1 MVGLSLFQSVAR
13 FLFKLRRMI
22 VKKRHVIVAV
32 TLALTLALVTGCK
45 NNAKKAEKTEP
56 AAPAVQTEAGISGK
70 VAETMD
76 ASGYTYVQVDTGKDK
91 IWVAGPQTAVKVGD
105 EVYIPGGSPMPN
117 FESKTLNRTFD
128 QIIFAPSIMVG
139 GADQA
144 MSTPVSSEPKPQA
157 APATPAAPVDF
168 SGITKPQG
176 GKTVAEIFAGRQE
189 LNGKNVLL
197 RGKVV
202 KFMSGIMGKNWLH
215 VKDGTGTP
223 GTDDLVVTTQSEAK
237 VGDTVLVKGTVAAD
251 KDFGSGYRYD
261 VIAEDAEIT
270 VE

>member
-1 MVGLSLFQSVAR
+1 MV
-13 FLFKLRRMI
+13 
-22 VKKRHVIVAV
+22 
-32 TLALTLALVTGCK
+32 LALVAGCK
-45 NNAKKAEKTEP
+45 NEVKEAKKTEA
-56 AAPAVQTEAGISGK
+56 AAPVVQAEAGISGK

-76 ASGYTYVQVDTGKDK
+76 ASGYTYVLVDTGKEQ

-105 EVYIPGGSPMPN
+105 EVYIPGGSAMPN
-117 FESKTLNRTFD
+117 FESKTLNRTFE
-128 QIIFAPSIMVG
+128 QIIFAPSIMVS

-144 MSTPVSSEPKPQA
+144 MPGALGTGDKPQA
-157 APATPAAPVDF
+157 APVAPAVQVDL
-168 SGITKPQG
+168 SNITKAEG

-189 LNGKNVLL
+189 LNGKKVLL

-223 GTDDLVVTTQSEAK
+223 GTDDLVVTTQIAAK
-237 VGDTVLVKGTVAAD
+237 VGDQVLVNGVLAAD

-261 VIAEDAEIT
+261 AIVEDADVTIE
-270 VE
+270 